1 MFFDAFICSLVFV
14 FHFLFFLQYL
24 FHDFY
29 SDIGIALVFRHLK
42 ACTIQMVASPPLSGS
57 VSSRSLLKCSSFLF
71 WQWVVGRRQSVWPL
85 RQWQRLVLLQAL
97 KWLVAR
103 DPDRDVAA
111 IQGFTAPT
119 GMDKLCEVN
128 KEELLAL
135 ED

>member
-1 MFFDAFICSLVFV
+1 MHLFV
-14 FHFLFFLQYL
+14 HLFLFSIFLFFLQYL

-29 SDIGIALVFRHLK
+29 SDIRIALVFRHLK
-42 ACTIQMVASPPLSGS
+42 ACTIQF
-57 VSSRSLLKCSSFLF
+57 SRSLLKCSSFLF